1 MSSLQVLYG
10 DWKLIIILLSLFI
23 VSYIFGKILYVSNI
37 NLALNI
43 IEKLDTPRKKI
54 VKIIC
59 KNLFMPYGVIRIIF
73 IIFVVNLFGGAFI
86 WSSIGGVLLVIPF
99 IHNIMTGTL
108 TGILLKR
115 YPERVNWV
123 TFFNIVFEIGA
134 FICAAIGGI
143 RIGLSILGY
152 GNVLS
157 SIVSW
162 SMIFFTVVIPLQF
175 VGAIF
180 EGFLFK
186 ILYIE
191 KNISL
196 PYGLVKKDL

>member
-115 YPERVNWV
+115 YP
-123 TFFNIVFEIGA
+123 
-134 FICAAIGGI
+134 